1 MSVFRNEKAGED
13 MDIGGNVHARRILQ
27 GKTMKQLA
35 NEIGVSDGMVA
46 HIEAGRKMPSLHTAV
61 KLAEALGCTVDE
73 LLGGR
78 QSQTEAG
85 GGKSSWPLCGS
96 LTGGGRTTE

>member
-73 LLGGR
+73 LLGERHIDGR
-78 QSQTEAG
+78 G
-85 GGKSSWPLCGS
+85 
-96 LTGGGRTTE
+96 